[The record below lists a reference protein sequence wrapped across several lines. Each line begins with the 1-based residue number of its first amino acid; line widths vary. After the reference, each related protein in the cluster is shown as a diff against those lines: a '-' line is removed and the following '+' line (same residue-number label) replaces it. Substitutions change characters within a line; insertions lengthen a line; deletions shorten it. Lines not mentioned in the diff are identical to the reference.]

1 MPQLSVAKGPT
12 EFIDNSSSR
21 LNDLIVDELEKS
33 NKVMIAVAY
42 ATIPQSHEFMR
53 KLKEFVLK
61 RKRKAHVI
69 VGLGYEN
76 TDPKCLEAL
85 LAIQDRSKGRLSC
98 KVSIEER
105 FHPKLYVFEKLHSQ
119 VTVII
124 GSSNLT
130 PEGLERNI
138 EANVVT
144 HGHCEDPL
152 FTRCKQF
159 FYEDLWRSK
168 TLRRLSSRIIISYKL
183 RHADKQRA
191 IESSKNKKHIR
202 KLQKSFDD
210 ALSEELTP
218 WNGFDESF
226 MNYVEQLCKQ
236 ADQRIESCVSYS
248 GFRDFGN
255 HILLA
260 RFFDTLIKKM
270 AENGFIYV
278 ERKRARYPEEEVV
291 DEMYPGTSAYFQRCF
306 KKKKWKGLCRLFV
319 YFIFGYEE
327 KNICTGSLVI
337 CLDFVG
343 RNKGIRILET
353 KISTPRSLREIL
365 NECRKL
371 LVRDYVIYSSEKH
384 GPLKDIDELGSL
396 PKLVKRNTKWNRV
409 SLEHYLC
416 EDVLEERRRFSSA
429 QLLNE
434 MVEQCNEFSR
444 LSDLVLARAMNT

>member
-1 MPQLSVAKGPT
+1 MPQLFVARSPT
-12 EFIDNSSSR
+12 KFIDNSSSR
-21 LNDLIVDELEKS
+21 LNDLIIDELEKS

-42 ATIPQSHEFMR
+42 ATIPKNHEFMK

-61 RKRKAHVI
+61 RKRKAHII

-76 TDPKCLEAL
+76 TNPECLEAL
-85 LAIQDRSKGRLSC
+85 LAIQDRSKGRMSC
-98 KVSIEER
+98 KVSMEER

-119 VTVII
+119 VTVVI

-138 EANVVT
+138 EVNVVT
-144 HGHCEDPL
+144 QGHCEDPL
-152 FTRCKQF
+152 FMRSKQF

-168 TLRRLSSRIIISYKL
+168 TLRRLSLEIITSYKL
-183 RHADKQRA
+183 RYADKQRA
-191 IESSKNKKHIR
+191 IKSSRNKKYIR

-236 ADQRIESCVSYS
+236 ADQVIGSSISYS

-270 AENGFIYV
+270 VENGFIYV
-278 ERKRARYPEEEVV
+278 EPKRARYPEEEAVG
-291 DEMYPGTSAYFQRCF
+291 EMHSNTSTYFQRCF
-306 KKKKWKGLCRLFV
+306 EKREWKGLCRLFV

-327 KNICTGSLVI
+327 TNMCTGSLVI

-353 KISTPRSLREIL
+353 EISTPRSLRKIL
-365 NECRKL
+365 NKCKKL
-371 LVRDYVIYSSEKH
+371 SVQDYVIYSSETH

-396 PKLVKRNTKWNRV
+396 PELVRRNTKWNRV
-409 SLEHYLC
+409 SLEHYVC
-416 EDVLEERRRFSSA
+416 KDVLEERGRFSSA

-434 MVEQCNEFSR
+434 IVEKCNQFSR
-444 LSDLVLARAMNT
+444 LSDLVFDW